1 MKQPELG
8 DILFLDIETVSGKAK
23 FEELSEE
30 MQGLWAQKTKY
41 QRGEEHS
48 PEDFYAERGG
58 ILAEFSKV
66 VCISVAL
73 IYRNSDGLAI
83 KTKSFYG
90 DDEAA
95 LLNDFAQLLNQSFS
109 SPWSRLCAHNGKEFD
124 FPVLARR
131 MIINR
136 IPLPA
141 ALQLAGKKPWEVPHI
156 DTMELWKFGDYKHY
170 TSLKLLCAVL
180 GVPSPKDDIDGSQV
194 SPTYWEEKDLPRIV
208 KYCEKD
214 TVALTQVYLRLH
226 GQESI
231 PSHQIEWEH
240 E

>member
-90 DDEAA
+90 MM
-95 LLNDFAQLLNQSFS
+95 
-109 SPWSRLCAHNGKEFD
+109 RL
-124 FPVLARR
+124 P
-131 MIINR
+131 
-136 IPLPA
+136 
-141 ALQLAGKKPWEVPHI
+141 
-156 DTMELWKFGDYKHY
+156 Y
-170 TSLKLLCAVL
+170 
-180 GVPSPKDDIDGSQV
+180 
-194 SPTYWEEKDLPRIV
+194 
-208 KYCEKD
+208 
-214 TVALTQVYLRLH
+214 
-226 GQESI
+226 
-231 PSHQIEWEH
+231 
-240 E
+240 